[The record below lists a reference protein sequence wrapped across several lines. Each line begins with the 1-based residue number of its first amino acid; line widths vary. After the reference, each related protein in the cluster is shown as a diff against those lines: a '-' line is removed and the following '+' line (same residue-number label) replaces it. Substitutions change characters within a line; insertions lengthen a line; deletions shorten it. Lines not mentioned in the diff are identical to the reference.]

1 MQYLPHGERLLDQLK
16 KQQESGCF
24 CDCTIAI
31 GASRFRAHR
40 NVLAVF
46 SEYFRSQCQNA
57 GDDDVTISL
66 DPEWMTEQ
74 VFQGLLNYVY
84 TGNLHVDSDNAEDIC
99 KAATFLQMEDVVMLC
114 ILVREDIKPIC
125 IELSDTSDTQEKD
138 REPGSVSPAPDTT
151 NDIDMADDE
160 LEPERSDPEP
170 VSEKAEQQQQ
180 VEQVEQ
186 EEEVTP
192 KVRVSQRARKP
203 KVMSDGSVLS
213 SCTVLLRK
221 EINRLVKQPK
231 LSCDTPNTAANQEL
245 VAIPEDAEWCPPV
258 SEDSQDKPEPPP
270 KRKRG
275 RPRKDRSIEN
285 RASKPPPPPKEAEEN
300 NSKEHLTFVKGKPL
314 CSVCG
319 KTFSESSS
327 VRRHMRI
334 HKGVKPY
341 QCQLCSKS
349 FRQGNQLKTHMRI
362 HTGEKP
368 FQCHTCDKSFA
379 QKCQLVFHCRMQ
391 HGEDKP
397 YKCDTCGLQFA
408 TSSNF
413 KIHVRKHSTQG
424 EKPYVCDTCG
434 KAFAVSSS
442 LLAHSRKHTGDMSSF
457 CTVCHRNFGSV
468 KELNSHFPCQKGEKR
483 VGCDMC
489 EKSYT
494 GTKYLKK
501 HKQKA
506 HNVPSDDTGLLPFSQ
521 NIPIDHQA
529 LLSRTPPGP
538 GTVELLTRAAAV
550 AAEEAAAAAAKLAEA
565 EAAAGAA
572 AAALAAA
579 EARAQ
584 ARMAAETARAENGVV
599 AAVAGGA
606 SVLTAAEAD
615 TAASELT
622 AVEAAAVEADAA
634 EAAAAAAAVAAIED
648 SGAVV
653 LDASGAD
660 IDINTSTAIAAAA
673 DGTDQSQT
681 RIIIFTLE

>member
-125 IELSDTSDTQEKD
+125 VELSDTSDTQEKD
-138 REPGSVSPAPDTT
+138 REPESVSPTPDTA

-160 LEPERSDPEP
+160 PEPERSDPEP
-170 VSEKAEQQQQ
+170 VLEKAEQQQQ
-180 VEQVEQ
+180 QVEQ

-245 VAIPEDAEWCPPV
+245 VAIPEDVEWCPPV

-275 RPRKDRSIEN
+275 RPRKDRKHS
-285 RASKPPPPPKEAEEN
+285 
-300 NSKEHLTFVKGKPL
+300 
-314 CSVCG
+314 
-319 KTFSESSS
+319 
-327 VRRHMRI
+327 
-334 HKGVKPY
+334 
-341 QCQLCSKS
+341 
-349 FRQGNQLKTHMRI
+349 
-362 HTGEKP
+362 GEKP
-368 FQCHTCDKSFA
+368 YECERCGKHFA
-379 QKCQLVFHCRMQ
+379 Q
-391 HGEDKP
+391 
-397 YKCDTCGLQFA
+397 A
-408 TSSNF
+408 
-413 KIHVRKHSTQG
+413 STLTYHMRRHTG

-468 KELNSHFPCQKGEKR
+468 KELNSHFPCQK
-483 VGCDMC
+483 
-489 EKSYT
+489 
-494 GTKYLKK
+494 
-501 HKQKA
+501 
-506 HNVPSDDTGLLPFSQ
+506 VPSDDTGLLPFSQ

-584 ARMAAETARAENGVV
+584 ARMAAETARAENAVV

-615 TAASELT
+615 MAASELT
-622 AVEAAAVEADAA
+622 TVEAAAVEADAA

-648 SGAVV
+648 SGAVMV
-653 LDASGAD
+653 DASGAD
-660 IDINTSTAIAAAA
+660 IDINASTAIAAAA